1 MSAIDPIANALTKI
15 RNASSARHPSV
26 EVLASK
32 MIQRLLVLLKD
43 EGFIRNFKPV
53 GQAPRQQLRVY
64 LKYGPEKTPA
74 IVHMARVSKPGYR
87 RYAGADELPRVLR
100 GLGRAVIST
109 SKGLMTD
116 HQARRQRLGGEILA
130 YVW

>member
-1 MSAIDPIANALTKI
+1 MSAVDPIANTLTKV

-26 EVLASK
+26 DVSASK
-32 MIQRLLVLLKD
+32 MIQRLLVVLRE

-53 GQAPRQQLRVY
+53 GQPPHQQLRVY

-74 IVHMARVSKPGYR
+74 IVQIAQISKPGHR
-87 RYAGADELPRVLR
+87 RYTGADQLPRVLR

-116 HQARRQRLGGEILA
+116 HQARRQRLGGEVLCH
-130 YVW
+130 VW

>member
-1 MSAIDPIANALTKI
+1 MAAIDPIANALTKI
-15 RNASSARHPSV
+15 RNASNARHPSV
-26 EVLASK
+26 EVPASH
-32 MIQRLLVLLKD
+32 MIQRLLVFLKD
-43 EGFIRNFKPV
+43 EGFIRNFKPM
-53 GQAPRQQLRVY
+53 GEPPHQQLRIY

-74 IVHMARVSKPGYR
+74 IVQITRVSKPGYR

-116 HQARRQRLGGEILA
+116 HQARRQRLGGEVMC

>member
-26 EVLASK
+26 DVSASK
-32 MIQRLLVLLKD
+32 IIQRLLVVLKE
-43 EGFIRNFKPV
+43 EGFIRNVKPM
-53 GQAPRQQLRVY
+53 GQPPRQQLRVY

-74 IVHMARVSKPGYR
+74 IVHIARISKAGYR
-87 RYAGADELPRVLR
+87 RYAKADQLPRVLR

-116 HQARRQRLGGEILA
+116 HQARRQRLGGEVLC

>member
-1 MSAIDPIANALTKI
+1 M
-15 RNASSARHPSV
+15 V
-26 EVLASK
+26 
-32 MIQRLLVLLKD
+32 QRLLVVLKE
-43 EGFIRNFKPV
+43 EGFIRTFKPI
-53 GQAPRQQLRVY
+53 GQPPHQQLRVY

-74 IVHMARVSKPGYR
+74 IVQVVRVSRPGYR
-87 RYAGADELPRVLR
+87 RYAGAGELPRVLQ

-116 HQARRQRLGGEILA
+116 RQARRQHLGGEVLC